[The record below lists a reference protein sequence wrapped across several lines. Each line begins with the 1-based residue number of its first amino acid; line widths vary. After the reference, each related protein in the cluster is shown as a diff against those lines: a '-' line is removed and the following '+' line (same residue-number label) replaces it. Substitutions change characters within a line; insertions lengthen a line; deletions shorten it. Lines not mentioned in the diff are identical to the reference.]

1 LGEESTPKLAS
12 GELSEPSISQGVEK
26 SGKGE
31 YAVFV
36 GFYGC
41 FLEIIRGA
49 VADQFDI
56 LYSLLLA
63 CPSVVVL
70 GKQAPRVTSGR

>member
-31 YAVFV
+31 YAVLL

-41 FLEIIRGA
+41 FLEIILA
-49 VADQFDI
+49 VVADGVNL
-56 LYSLLLA
+56 LYA
-63 CPSVVVL
+63 H
-70 GKQAPRVTSGR
+70 G